1 MITSITNIIITRLM
15 DDLDNINIELE
26 YPSTSAELP
35 CVVVEEGNLTADITT
50 FDSGGY
56 HHTNYTITMD
66 IYTDGTGRVGKA
78 HKIRNDIDSI
88 LSGEY
93 RLQRIFS
100 DSIPNMGD
108 LNVYRYRVTYI
119 AKLDKNKTIFR
130 G

>member
-1 MITSITNIIITRLM
+1 M
-15 DDLDNINIELE
+15 DDLDNINIESE
-26 YPSTSAELP
+26 YPSTNAELP

-56 HHTNYTITMD
+56 QHTNYAITMD